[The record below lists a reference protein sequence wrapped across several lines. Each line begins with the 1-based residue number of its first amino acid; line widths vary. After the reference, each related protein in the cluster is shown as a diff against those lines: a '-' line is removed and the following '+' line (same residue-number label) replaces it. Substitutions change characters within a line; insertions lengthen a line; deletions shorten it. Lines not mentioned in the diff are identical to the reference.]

1 MEQQETKKVYFKRN
15 VPYTLS
21 VRFNS
26 QDTQGFL
33 LNAVQP
39 WIAVPV
45 DKVNDFKMANRRFIM
60 DGIILETEEP
70 NVNWATPNALEN
82 EDIDELLKNYL
93 KLKATVAEVD
103 SASIL
108 IKILERAKEQN
119 KSAKITT
126 LIQDRLDELVVNEG
140 VITPREMQ
148 GVS

>member
-1 MEQQETKKVYFKRN
+1 
-15 VPYTLS
+15 
-21 VRFNS
+21 
-26 QDTQGFL
+26 
-33 LNAVQP
+33 
-39 WIAVPV
+39 V